1 MVLPFRL
8 KEADAIETAVAYA
21 QPLDDDAAPQADHG
35 LPVVSDQISALT
47 EAQLLQAQGKNGV
60 ALHALLVALQTDIA
74 LRPLE
79 AKKLIRMAYGAN
91 QEIKTLL
98 QGVVGSTARAGW

>member
-21 QPLDDDAAPQADHG
+21 QPLEDEAASQVDHG

-60 ALHALLVALQTDIA
+60 VSEVILRLLQTDVA
-74 LRPLE
+74 RHPLE
-79 AKKLIRMAYGAN
+79 TKKMLRMAYGAN
-91 QEIKTLL
+91 QEQKVLL
-98 QGVVGSTARAGW
+98 QAISGSTIRAGV